1 VIPQAAQSPRG
12 YASGASLYQ
21 GSRAAENAMSL
32 GLINVWVACV
42 ERASGVRARDTSG
55 EVRTIRILIVDD
67 HKPFVEA
74 VQVALET
81 AGVSVV
87 DVVSQGSE
95 TLEAVHRSEPDVI
108 LMDIGPPDEN
118 GLIVGRRVLQRHPNA
133 KIVAI
138 TALADRS
145 VLDEALHIGFVGYLT
160 KDTPVRKFVSAL
172 RAASDGHLVMQRLS
186 RQQDEAWLLAS
197 QLTPREREI
206 LALVALGA
214 NNKVAA
220 ARLGV
225 SQNTIRSHVHNI
237 LNKLQMHSRLEAG
250 TFAVRHRLVD
260 VTEPN
265 DRRIA

>member
-1 VIPQAAQSPRG
+1 
-12 YASGASLYQ
+12 
-21 GSRAAENAMSL
+21 MSL
-32 GLINVWVACV
+32 GLINVWVASV
-42 ERASGVRARDTSG
+42 ERRSGVGAPDTSG
-55 EVRTIRILIVDD
+55 GVRTIRILIVDD

-74 VQVALET
+74 VQAALES

-87 DVVSQGSE
+87 DVVSQWSE
-95 TLEAVHRSEPDVI
+95 TLEAVHRSDPDVI
-108 LMDIGPPDEN
+108 LMDVGPPDES
-118 GLIVGRRVLQRHPNA
+118 GLIVGRRVLRRHPNA

-186 RQQDEAWLLAS
+186 HQQNGAWLLAS

-220 ARLGV
+220 ARLGI
-225 SQNTIRSHVHNI
+225 SQHTVRTHVQNI
-237 LNKLQMHSRLEAG
+237 LTKLQMHSRLQAA

-260 VTEPN
+260 VTGP
-265 DRRIA
+265 DAHGIA

>member
-1 VIPQAAQSPRG
+1 
-12 YASGASLYQ
+12 
-21 GSRAAENAMSL
+21 MSL
-32 GLINVWVACV
+32 GLINVWVASV
-42 ERASGVRARDTSG
+42 ERRSGVGAPDTSG
-55 EVRTIRILIVDD
+55 GVRTIRILIVDD

-74 VQVALET
+74 VQAALES

-87 DVVSQGSE
+87 DVVSQWSE
-95 TLEAVHRSEPDVI
+95 TLEAVHRSDPDVI
-108 LMDIGPPDEN
+108 LMDVGPPDES

-138 TALADRS
+138 TPLADRS

-186 RQQDEAWLLAS
+186 HQQNGAWLLAS

-220 ARLGV
+220 ARLGI
-225 SQNTIRSHVHNI
+225 SQHTVRTHVQNI
-237 LNKLQMHSRLEAG
+237 LTKLQMHSRLQAA

-260 VTEPN
+260 VTGP
-265 DRRIA
+265 DAHGIA

>member
-1 VIPQAAQSPRG
+1 
-12 YASGASLYQ
+12 
-21 GSRAAENAMSL
+21 
-32 GLINVWVACV
+32 
-42 ERASGVRARDTSG
+42 
-55 EVRTIRILIVDD
+55 VRTIRILIVDD

-74 VQVALET
+74 VQAALET

-138 TALADRS
+138 TELADRS

-220 ARLGV
+220 GRLGV